1 MADVLTDEKQ
11 KNDYSFVLPIQTSF
25 FNGIT
30 LFSESFFGPYI
41 RKIIM
46 PSSIVTIGNAIVD
59 IIAKA
64 DDQFIIDQGM
74 EKSAM
79 NLIDGPRASSLYDA
93 IGPATEMSGGS
104 AANTAV
110 GVSSFGGD
118 AGFIGKISHDILGRV
133 FNHDIKASGVEFSA
147 AYADDYQTACSMILV
162 TPDTER
168 TMNTFLGAC
177 ITLAPDDMNEEM
189 IAGADWVYLEGYLF
203 DAPEGP
209 ACYQRVADIAKAN
222 QTKLAVSLSDAWC
235 VERHHDALTSYLA
248 DHTDLV
254 FGNEDELLSLFPGDR
269 NAALKRLPSLVE
281 EAAITL
287 GNKGSI
293 ALNTR
298 DRVHVE
304 ADTDVTVVDTTGAG
318 DLYAAG
324 YLFGRQRGDNL
335 MRSAELATVAA
346 TEIISHIGARPVANL
361 AEKA

>member
-1 MADVLTDEKQ
+1 
-11 KNDYSFVLPIQTSF
+11 
-25 FNGIT
+25 
-30 LFSESFFGPYI
+30 
-41 RKIIM
+41 M
-46 PSSIVTIGNAIVD
+46 PASVVTIGNAIVD

-79 NLIDGPRASSLYDA
+79 NLIDGTRASHLYDI

-118 AGFIGKISHDILGRV
+118 SGFIGKISHDILGRV
-133 FNHDIKASGVEFSA
+133 FSHDIKASGVDFA
-147 AYADDYQTACSMILV
+147 GAYADDHQTACSMILV

-177 ITLAPDDMNEEM
+177 FTLSADDMNEDM

-222 QTKLAVSLSDAWC
+222 GTNLAVSLSDAWC
-235 VERHHDALTSYLA
+235 VERHHDALMTYLA

-254 FGNEDELLSLFPGDR
+254 FGNEDELMALFPGDID
-269 NAALKRLPSLVE
+269 AALNKMPELVA

-293 ALNTR
+293 ALTGKERARVDADNT
-298 DRVHVE
+298 VK
-304 ADTDVTVVDTTGAG
+304 VVDTTGAG

-324 YLFGRQRGDNL
+324 YLFGRQRGEGL
-335 MRSAELATVAA
+335 TRSAELATIAA
-346 TEIISHIGARPVANL
+346 TEIISHIGARPVENL
-361 AEKA
+361 AEKI